1 MGFLLGGQLHLL
13 RGHGVVA
20 RRLLGVVN
28 HLLHHVLP
36 LDEGVSQVVP
46 VADEEFGDD
55 HDAKGDKE
63 GREGA
68 CRTGAGAEG
77 HKDGLDLSVVA
88 LCVSVFV
95 YECVCAWK
103 NEGIQ

>member
-1 MGFLLGGQLHLL
+1 M
-13 RGHGVVA
+13 VS

-95 YECVCAWK
+95 CVCACVCV
-103 NEGIQ
+103 EE